1 MSYDGKALKPGST
14 TLAPQVDTSSSQ
26 GEPGKRTLTE
36 ALGPQTVAEATP
48 APAVQMRSGD
58 ARHDS
63 HAFSAARGEPMPAT
77 PRTTFEELFGVGKQT
92 INDDPA
98 LQPEPQTESVA
109 PAHEEDTAEAGA
121 PAQSKRD
128 SAPIQRNKSPGKTQK
143 KSYVPYQVTVDH
155 VMTQDEFKTAAMT
168 QVFGGPLTGLV
179 WQNLRDQ
186 YTPDHSPYV
195 LQVEVSLLKQL
206 RGNVNRT
213 RGIDTDDQGN
223 VSGASERWAE
233 FDASAASGDRTAV
246 YAEIDR
252 RYHAAAGTNQKIKP
266 GEEGKAALWRS
277 IRDEVLFQRAYL
289 GNLPP
294 QVAALIKVGI
304 KGRPLT
310 PADYDRLFRI
320 AKRIEGMP
328 PGQASDYAS
337 KITASTDDL
346 ATFEAALDA
355 YATEMTARGKQDE
368 ERQAVQ
374 LKLAGLEGLYQTYRS
389 WKEAVAADA
398 RAAAAAQGAAQAGV
412 GPVMVPSLSAGI
424 ADQLDAQLKANG
436 FASVGEFVGFIDKF
450 TVSFEQGAAVLA
462 KDYLDRYSG
471 YLYRQQERYS
481 DPGEA
486 AGLYQALAPFRGDYD
501 DFQNNAAIANKWV
514 AQKQD
519 DVPGNWQQIYAP
531 DAISDDVGQAAYTR
545 ASQAKAAAQADLGA
559 LAQQH
564 PIFNEAGLPQ
574 DKHID
579 KVKLATASQDQLGA
593 VVQAQIA
600 RRAGDIAEARGELAG
615 KPSVIY
621 KMTKLFP
628 QFYAEMGI
636 SPGSIYDMII
646 QDKMHEDAIAKLVGG
661 ILLAIVGVALAV
673 ISGGTATPAVVA
685 AGAGI
690 AGAGLSAYMVH
701 DQYEEYVQ
709 DKHLAGA
716 GLADD
721 PSVAWLVVAIVGA
734 GLDMGAAAKAVGKL
748 GAAAKALDAG
758 GELVDF
764 SKAVEALQQ
773 AGEIDARIAAA
784 TERAAAAR
792 KAFSAASEDLG
803 RALAKAYSLPGP
815 FTDPEVYKALVKM
828 AMAKIRQGMAQ
839 ASIWIDELRTA
850 RTAAKLGEMAPDE
863 LAAAKKAWEEAAKR
877 ESRRAALSMERG
889 VTLPKYESEAD
900 SVLQAEAEGK
910 VVGEARRTDPALGEP
925 NLDFRMTD
933 PATRKPLGYVDVKA
947 PVGPGMRPLTQQAD
961 NIADKVKSYDPDVD
975 VVIDLK
981 NLNVADKVTFLSE
994 LGSRGVTEGGR
1005 IKVLNK

>member
-1 MSYDGKALKPGST
+1 MSYDGKALKSGSS
-14 TLAPQVDTSSSQ
+14 TLASQVDASSSQ

-36 ALGPQTVAEATP
+36 ALSPQTIAEATP
-48 APAVQMRSGD
+48 APAVLMRSGD

-63 HAFSAARGEPMPAT
+63 HAFSAASGEPRLTT
-77 PRTTFEELFGVGKQT
+77 PRPALEALFGTREQT
-92 INDDPA
+92 INDGPA
-98 LQPEPQTESVA
+98 LQREPQTESVA
-109 PAHEEDTAEAGA
+109 PAHEEGTAEASA
-121 PAQSKRD
+121 SAQSKPD
-128 SAPIQRNKSPGKTQK
+128 NAPIQRNKSPGKTQK
-143 KSYVPYQVTVDH
+143 KSYVPYQVTVAH

-179 WQNLRDQ
+179 WQSLRDQ
-186 YTPDHSPYV
+186 YTPDQSPYV

-233 FDASAASGDRTAV
+233 FDASAASGDRSAV

-252 RYHAAAGTNQKIKP
+252 RYYAAAGTNQKIER
-266 GEEGKAALWRS
+266 GDEGKAALWRS
-277 IRDEVLFQRAYL
+277 IRDEVLFERAYL

-328 PGQASDYAS
+328 PGLASDYAS

-346 ATFEAALDA
+346 ATFEAALNA

-374 LKLAGLEGLYQTYRS
+374 LKLAGLEGLYQTYRG

-398 RAAAAAQGAAQAGV
+398 RAAAAAQGAPQAGV

-450 TVSFEQGAAVLA
+450 TASFEQGAAIVA
-462 KDYLDRYSG
+462 EDYLDRYSG

-486 AGLYQALAPFRGDYD
+486 AALYQAFAPFRGDYD

-514 AQKQD
+514 AQKQN
-519 DVPGNWQQIYAP
+519 DVPGNWQQTYAP
-531 DAISDDVGQAAYTR
+531 DAISDDVGQAAYRR
-545 ASQAKAAAQADLGA
+545 ASQAKAAAQADLGT

-564 PIFNEAGLPQ
+564 PIFNEDGLPE

-579 KVKLATASQDQLGA
+579 KVKLATASQDQLGT

-615 KPSVIY
+615 KPSTIY

-628 QFYAEMGI
+628 QFYAQMGI

-646 QDKMHEDAIAKLVGG
+646 QDELHEDAIDKLVGG
-661 ILLAIVGVALAV
+661 ILLAIVGIALAV

-685 AGAGI
+685 VGAGI
-690 AGAGLSAYMVH
+690 AGAGLSAYMVY

-709 DKHLAGA
+709 EKHLAGA

-734 GLDMGAAAKAVGKL
+734 GLDMGAAAKAVSKL

-758 GELVDF
+758 GELADF

-792 KAFSAASEDLG
+792 KAFSAASEDLS

-828 AMAKIRQGMAQ
+828 AMGKIRQGMAQ
-839 ASIWIDELRTA
+839 ASIWIDELRAA
-850 RTAAKLGEMAPDE
+850 RAAAKLGEMAPDE

-877 ESRRAALSMERG
+877 EGRRPALESERG
-889 VTLPKYESEAD
+889 VTKLGTVSEAD
-900 SVLQAEAEGK
+900 SILQAETEGK

-925 NLDFRMTD
+925 DLDFRMVD
-933 PATRKPLGYVDVKA
+933 PASNKPLGYVDIKT
-947 PVGPGMRPLTQQAD
+947 PVTASTSPIPEQAF
-961 NIADKVKSYDPDVD
+961 NIAKKIKRYDPDVE
-975 VVIDLK
+975 VIVDLK
-981 NLNVADKVTFLSE
+981 NLGPDKANFVAE
-994 LGSRGVTEGGR
+994 LAKNGVVEGGM
-1005 IKVLNK
+1005 IKLLNK